1 MEVVDLFWKEWLS
14 GWVGELV
21 LNQIGLSL
29 PNVFDCNDSSR
40 MRLGLV
46 SGGLGFG
53 KCHLWRLEKWNE
65 H

>member
-40 MRLGLV
+40 VRLV

-53 KCHLWRLEKWNE
+53 KCHL
-65 H
+65 